1 MIFTSLLP
9 YIGQN
14 MLFFVK
20 NFSSKLSKTPV
31 FMQLYGS
38 WCYYT
43 SFIYSTNNSCC
54 LHIFTP
60 FLYSK
65 SAKSP
70 AFMQVFGICWFTQIT
85 PRLSQFY
92 LFFRLSLLDIRGW
105 RTWVELLFLFIVS
118 ITLFVEIMSRISNC
132 F

>member
-1 MIFTSLLP
+1 MR
-9 YIGQN
+9 
-14 MLFFVK
+14 
-20 NFSSKLSKTPV
+20 
-31 FMQLYGS
+31 
-38 WCYYT
+38 
-43 SFIYSTNNSCC
+43 
-54 LHIFTP
+54 
-60 FLYSK
+60 
-65 SAKSP
+65 
-70 AFMQVFGICWFTQIT
+70 VFGICWFTQIT